1 MEELSADKAAID
13 KFMELVKA
21 ALQGAASNTNL
32 TPEELARRAIAI
44 ALEVGNQMADYENEA
59 E

>member
-1 MEELSADKAAID
+1 MEDKAAINR
-13 KFMELVKA
+13 FMTLVCA

-32 TPEELARRAIAI
+32 SPEELARRAISIAI
-44 ALEVGNQMADYENEA
+44 EVGNQLADYEDDA

>member
-1 MEELSADKAAID
+1 ME

-44 ALEVGNQMADYENEA
+44 AIEVGCQMADYVDDTE
-59 E
+59 

>member
-1 MEELSADKAAID
+1 MEN
-13 KFMELVKA
+13 FMTLVCA
-21 ALQGAASNTNL
+21 ALQGAASNTSL

-44 ALEVGNQMADYENEA
+44 AIEVGNQLADYENEA

>member
-1 MEELSADKAAID
+1 ME
-13 KFMELVKA
+13 KFMEMVKA
-21 ALQGAASNTNL
+21 TLQGAASNTNL

-44 ALEVGNQMADYENEA
+44 ALEVGNQMADYEHEA